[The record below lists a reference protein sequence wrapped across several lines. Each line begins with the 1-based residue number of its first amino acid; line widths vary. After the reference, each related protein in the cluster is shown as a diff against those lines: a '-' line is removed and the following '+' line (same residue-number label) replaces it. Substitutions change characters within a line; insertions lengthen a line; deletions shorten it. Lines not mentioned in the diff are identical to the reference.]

1 MLYVVLKFIHILL
14 AILAVGFNA
23 AYGLIIGRARR
34 GGLDG
39 REMAFALK
47 TVKIMDDR
55 VANPCY
61 VLLGVTGVAM
71 VLVQGYPWSYKWIHA
86 SLALLVI
93 LAVLGFAFYT
103 PTLRRQIEILETRG
117 LADPEFARLS
127 TRGAILGAILG
138 VIVTV
143 IVALMVYKPA

>member
-1 MLYVVLKFIHILL
+1 MLFLVLKFVHILS

-47 TVKIMDDR
+47 TVKVMDDR

-61 VLLGVTGVAM
+61 VLLGVTGVSM
-71 VLVQGYPWSYKWIHA
+71 VILQGYPWAYPWIHG
-86 SLALLVI
+86 SLALLVVV
-93 LAVLGFAFYT
+93 AVLGLAFYT
-103 PTLRRQIEILETRG
+103 PTLRRQIEVLEARG
-117 LADPEFARLS
+117 PADPEFARLS
-127 TRGAILGAILG
+127 TRGAILGVL
-138 VIVTV
+138 VLV
-143 IVALMVYKPA
+143 IVALMVYKP